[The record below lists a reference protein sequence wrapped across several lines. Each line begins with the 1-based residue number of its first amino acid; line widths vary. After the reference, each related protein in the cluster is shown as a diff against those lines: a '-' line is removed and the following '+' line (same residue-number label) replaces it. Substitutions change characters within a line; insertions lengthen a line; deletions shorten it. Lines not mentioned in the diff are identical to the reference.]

1 MGLYSIRIC
10 PFSAFKKKVKG
21 VLFMLVA
28 FASKTSN
35 VERFI
40 KSFPDIKSVKITDNL
55 LLEEDFILVTYTTG
69 FGQVPQLVED
79 FLTKNNKYLRGVA
92 ASGNRNWGDMFAK
105 SADVISDK
113 YNVPVLMKFELS
125 GTINDR
131 KKFASIYSQII

>member
-1 MGLYSIRIC
+1 M
-10 PFSAFKKKVKG
+10 
-21 VLFMLVA
+21 
-28 FASKTSN
+28 
-35 VERFI
+35 
-40 KSFPDIKSVKITDNL
+40 
-55 LLEEDFILVTYTTG
+55 
-69 FGQVPQLVED
+69 PQLVED

-131 KKFASIYSQII
+131 KKFESIYSQIV

>member
-10 PFSAFKKKVKG
+10 PFSALKNSQG
-21 VLFMLVA
+21 GTFMLVA

-79 FLTKNNKYLRGVA
+79 FLTKNYKHLRGVA
-92 ASGNRNWGDMFAK
+92 SSGNRNWGDMFAK

-131 KKFASIYSQII
+131 KKFESIYSQIV

>member
-1 MGLYSIRIC
+1 
-10 PFSAFKKKVKG
+10 
-21 VLFMLVA
+21 MLVA

-40 KSFPDIKSVKITDNL
+40 KSLPDIKSVKITDNL

-79 FLTKNNKYLRGVA
+79 FLTKNYKHLRGVA
-92 ASGNRNWGDMFAK
+92 SSGNRNWGDMFAK

-131 KKFASIYSQII
+131 KKFESIYSQIV

>member
-1 MGLYSIRIC
+1 
-10 PFSAFKKKVKG
+10 
-21 VLFMLVA
+21 MLVA

-55 LLEEDFILVTYTTG
+55 LLEEDFIPVTYTTG

-92 ASGNRNWGDMFAK
+92 ASGNCNWGNMFAK

-125 GTINDR
+125 ETINDR
-131 KKFASIYSQII
+131 KKFESTYSQIV

>member
-1 MGLYSIRIC
+1 
-10 PFSAFKKKVKG
+10 
-21 VLFMLVA
+21 MLVA
-28 FASKTSN
+28 FASKISN

-79 FLTKNNKYLRGVA
+79 FLTKNNKHLQGVA

-105 SADVISDK
+105 SADVIFDK

-125 GTINDR
+125 
-131 KKFASIYSQII
+131 